1 MYLEGGQCPPALSED
16 FPSPFTDRNPVRPDV
31 VLIKPLWQHFS
42 LFGIGQN
49 TVTFLCEYFLIMG
62 QTRALFVYVHLFTWQ
77 I

>member
-1 MYLEGGQCPPALSED
+1 MYLEGGQCPPALNED

-49 TVTFLCEYFLIMG
+49 TVTFLCEYF
-62 QTRALFVYVHLFTWQ
+62 
-77 I
+77 